1 MRVVFACAGTG
12 GHINPAI
19 AMANLILKKEND
31 SQILFIGTETGLE
44 NKLVE
49 NAGYKISHIRTG
61 KILRELTLKNIT
73 ALINA
78 YKGIGDAK
86 TILKEFKPDII
97 IGTGGYIC
105 GPVMK
110 AAKKLKI
117 PYYLHE
123 SNAFP
128 GVSVKLLAKDAK
140 CVMVGFED
148 AKARLNPKAKV
159 VYTGTPA
166 KFTEEDIFNLN
177 KEQCIN
183 KLKLENIN
191 KKIVLVTCGSQGA
204 KKINDSVYNIIKNN
218 LNKKYQ
224 IVWATGPKQF
234 DIIKTA
240 LKNDSIDIE
249 KLNNV
254 KILPYIYNMD
264 EMMNISDLLICRSG
278 AMTITEISIVGKPA
292 IFIPLPSK
300 MANRQEDNAKV
311 LEKIGAAKIISNNVV
326 DYQNLSEMID
336 FIIQDRIR
344 LEEMGKIAKTLAPE
358 NTEEKI
364 YNEIKSILH

>member
-19 AMANLILKKEND
+19 AMANLILKREKD
-31 SQILFIGTETGLE
+31 SKVLFIGTETGLE
-44 NKLVE
+44 NKLVA
-49 NAGYKISHIRTG
+49 NSGYEIEHIRTG

-86 TILKEFKPDII
+86 KILREFNPDIV

-148 AKARLNPKAKV
+148 AKARLNAKANV

-166 KFTEEDIFNLN
+166 KFNEEDIFNLN
-177 KEQCIN
+177 KEECLRKMN
-183 KLKLENIN
+183 LENIN

-204 KKINDSVYNIIKNN
+204 KKINEVVLSMI
-218 LNKKYQ
+218 KKYQ
-224 IVWATGPKQF
+224 NPNVYYILVTGDKNYDEVLGLKKQAESEIGKSLDEF
-234 DIIKTA
+234 
-240 LKNDSIDIE
+240 LRLE
-249 KLNNV
+249 KF
-254 KILPYIYNMD
+254 IFNMD
-264 EMMNISDLLICRSG
+264 EMYKVADICITRAG
-278 AMTITEISIVGKPA
+278 AMTISELSLAHKPSIL
-292 IFIPLPSK
+292 IPLPS
-300 MANRQEDNAKV
+300 AAENHQFFNAKV
-311 LEKIGAAKIISNNVV
+311 LENANAARIIEQK
-326 DYQNLSEMID
+326 DL
-336 FIIQDRIR
+336 
-344 LEEMGKIAKTLAPE
+344 
-358 NTEEKI
+358 TEESLNKAVEEIIKDNNIEKMEQNASKVIVQNVEDKI
-364 YNEIKSILH
+364 YNCIKMK

>member
-1 MRVVFACAGTG
+1 MLFQLLVQD
-12 GHINPAI
+12 GHINPGLAI
-19 AMANLILKKEND
+19 ANKIKKEDPN
-31 SQILFIGTETGLE
+31 SEIVFIGTNRGLE
-44 NKLVE
+44 NDLVPR
-49 NAGYKISHIRTG
+49 AGYQLKIIEAYGFQKEISIENFRNV
-61 KILRELTLKNIT
+61 LKT
-73 ALINA
+73 FSS
-78 YKGIGDAK
+78 KKDVK
-86 TILKEFKPDII
+86 RFFEEFKPDIV

-105 GPVMK
+105 VPVFGVAIK
-110 AAKKLKI
+110 CKI
-117 PYYLHE
+117 PTLLHE

-128 GVSVKLLAKDAK
+128 GRSVKLYAKKVDR
-140 CVMVGFED
+140 VLVGFKETKECLGN
-148 AKARLNPKAKV
+148 AKNV
-159 VYTGTPA
+159 VVTGTPT
-166 KFTEEDIFNLN
+166 KVKKLNITYTE
-177 KEQCIN
+177 
-183 KLKLENIN
+183 KLKILNNLGIKN
-191 KKIVLVTCGSQGA
+191 DLPIVLIFGGSQGA